1 MLSLLLQG
9 YASCSV
15 QWGAWA
21 GSGMAAKDAST
32 RMRVERTGLG
42 LVESEAGLAAL
53 QGLLLQATSSTPALA
68 AAVPI
73 RWPKFLQQQFNNKPP
88 AMFGE
93 FTCLAAAST
102 TPVLEASSAARSGRQ
117 RMLQARPRARTTTAL
132 RSDAQSEASMLQLV
146 QESVA
151 AVLGSADV
159 DPQQQLMAAGLDSL
173 SSVEL
178 KNSLE
183 AKLGLELPTTLVFDY
198 PTMAALAAF
207 LASRVQP
214 GISDRHA
221 QAGSSDSESEA
232 DDSGLHA
239 NAAIVSGAVPVMAR
253 RSSRAVPRCRQASG
267 TRAAISAE
275 AQQALMLQ
283 QVQESVAAVLGSADV
298 DPQQPLMAAGL
309 DSLSS
314 VELKNSLEAKL
325 GLELPTTLVF
335 DYPTMAALA
344 AFLVGR
350 LELEC
355 ADESASEHGSYTAE
369 ASWEE
374 GVEGAM
380 YVAPARS
387 TRQLIAVTGM
397 AVRAP
402 ADALSSIHPKDAVQL
417 VPASRWNLEANSG
430 GCDAC
435 SSVQAVTLIFN
446 PGAFRLRVQM
456 CLVAFQCDSAPF
468 YQVQTCLM
476 PPHFRPLTP
485 RQC

>member
-207 LASRVQP
+207 L
-214 GISDRHA
+214 
-221 QAGSSDSESEA
+221 
-232 DDSGLHA
+232 
-239 NAAIVSGAVPVMAR
+239 
-253 RSSRAVPRCRQASG
+253 
-267 TRAAISAE
+267 
-275 AQQALMLQ
+275 
-283 QVQESVAAVLGSADV
+283 
-298 DPQQPLMAAGL
+298 
-309 DSLSS
+309 
-314 VELKNSLEAKL
+314 
-325 GLELPTTLVF
+325 
-335 DYPTMAALA
+335 
-344 AFLVGR
+344 VGR